1 MSEQAGH
8 IPVLLKESVDLL
20 ISDPSGVYVDLTYG
34 GGGHSREILGRLSD
48 KGKLIAFDTDQ
59 DAVHKLIRD
68 KRFQWI
74 HANFRY
80 LKKYLRYYKIEKVD
94 GVLADL
100 GVSSFHLDEEE
111 RGFSFQSDA
120 PLDMRMNMEQEMTAA
135 DILAQYPEDKL
146 SRIWSEYAEVT
157 NAAKM
162 AAKWTSDR
170 KSIRLRTCREFAQW
184 LGPFIYGPRNKFLA
198 KVFQGLRIEVNQE
211 MESLKDVLLQTESL
225 MATGGRIVVLSYHSL
240 EDRMV
245 KQFLRGEMAEAG
257 LPWSKAGNS
266 QWRLLN
272 KNVMQAS
279 EEEIKRN
286 PRSRSVR
293 LRAAVKI

>member
-1 MSEQAGH
+1 MSEQAVH
-8 IPVLLKESVDLL
+8 VPVLLKESVDLL
-20 ISDPSGVYVDLTYG
+20 IGDPSGVYVDLTYG
-34 GGGHSREILGRLSD
+34 GGGHSREILGRLSE

-59 DAVHKLIRD
+59 DASHKLIRD

-74 HANFRY
+74 HSNFRY
-80 LKKYLRYYKIEKVD
+80 LKKYLRYYKIEKID

-120 PLDMRMNMEQEMTAA
+120 PLDMRMNLAQEMTAA

-146 SRIWSEYAEVT
+146 FRIWSDYAEVT

-162 AAKWTSDR
+162 AAKWINDR
-170 KSIRLRTCREFAQW
+170 KSIRVRTCREFAQW

-225 MATGGRIVVLSYHSL
+225 MVTGGRIVVLSYHSL

-245 KQFLRGEMAEAG
+245 KQFLKGELAEAG
-257 LPWSKAGNS
+257 LPWSQVGHS

-272 KNVMQAS
+272 KNVLQAS